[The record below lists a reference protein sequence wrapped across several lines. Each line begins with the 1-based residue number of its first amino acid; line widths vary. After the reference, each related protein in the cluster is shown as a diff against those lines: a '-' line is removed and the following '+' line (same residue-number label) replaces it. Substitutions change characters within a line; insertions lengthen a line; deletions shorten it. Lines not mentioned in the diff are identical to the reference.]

1 MRFAF
6 IIFLLLPIAGQA
18 YVMLRTWQLL
28 PAIPALRMAVMGLM
42 ALAFIIFFVA
52 ISGTINHWPLGLAT
66 AAYEVGTS
74 WLIVLLYLFLVF
86 LCFDMLRLCHI
97 LPSARLQA
105 NGRLAAGLAIAL
117 TALFAY
123 AYCHY
128 NDKKR
133 VEMTVKTA
141 KPMDKDVKLVLVS
154 DLHLG
159 YHNRRADLHRW
170 LTMLKAETPDAI
182 LIGGDIIDGSY
193 RPVAEEMI
201 AEEFRALDIPVIAC
215 LGNHDYYTGLSNDLQ
230 FCREAGIRVLRDQ
243 LAA

>member
-52 ISGTINHWPLGLAT
+52 MSGTINHWPLGLAT

-182 LIGGDIIDGSY
+182 LLRSSAPWTFPSSPAWATTTTTPGS
-193 RPVAEEMI
+193 AMTCSF
-201 AEEFRALDIPVIAC
+201 AGKRASGCCAIPRRRSTA
-215 LGNHDYYTGLSNDLQ
+215 SPS
-230 FCREAGIRVLRDQ
+230 
-243 LAA
+243 

>member
-42 ALAFIIFFVA
+42 ALAFII
-52 ISGTINHWPLGLAT
+52 L
-66 AAYEVGTS
+66 

-201 AEEFRALDIPVIAC
+201 AEEFRARLLHRA
-215 LGNHDYYTGLSNDLQ
+215 Q
-230 FCREAGIRVLRDQ
+230 Q
-243 LAA
+243 

>member
-1 MRFAF
+1 
-6 IIFLLLPIAGQA
+6 
-18 YVMLRTWQLL
+18 
-28 PAIPALRMAVMGLM
+28 
-42 ALAFIIFFVA
+42 
-52 ISGTINHWPLGLAT
+52 
-66 AAYEVGTS
+66 
-74 WLIVLLYLFLVF
+74 
-86 LCFDMLRLCHI
+86 MLRLCHI

-105 NGRLAAGLAIAL
+105 NGRLAAGLAIAI

-159 YHNRRADLHRW
+159 YHNRRGDLHRW
-170 LTMLKAETPDAI
+170 LTMLKAENPDAI

-193 RPVAEEMI
+193 RPVAEEMM
-201 AEEFRALDIPVIAC
+201 AEEFRALDRLLHRA
-215 LGNHDYYTGLSNDLQ
+215 Q
-230 FCREAGIRVLRDQ
+230 Q
-243 LAA
+243 